1 MADFFSLQN
10 NFKFTPKR
18 YSSSASSSASA
29 DVTTYAR
36 AVIENACTPPS
47 GFPPL
52 TVPFTTAS
60 KTCQGW
66 SDYGGPRSAAPN
78 G

>member
-1 MADFFSLQN
+1 MDNFFFAKQFQIYS
-10 NFKFTPKR
+10 KR
-18 YSSSASSSASA
+18 YSSSAPSSASA

-52 TVPFTTAS
+52 TVPLTTAS